1 MGRQD
6 LISIRANNYNL
17 RVFEECMVDFYCLSM
32 FGFDG
37 IDLRRECF
45 N

>member
-6 LISIRANNYNL
+6 LIKVEQKYYSLEA
-17 RVFEECMVDFYCLSM
+17 FEECMVDFYCLSM

-37 IDLRRECF
+37 VDLRRECF